1 MEFTNT
7 TGATARLLSTTFG
20 PDHMQAA
27 VIARPVFRIQG
38 EQLVEAPDLAW
49 PIDTMPT
56 PTAYGP
62 FPGDLPFLTGGID
75 LFVFGSAWQAES
87 KPGTRLTM
95 DIRVGENFHRRL
107 AVIGDR
113 YWVGQ
118 GNGLVPSD
126 PAPFIDMPLTYANA
140 YGGSVDTEQGMANW
154 PANPNGKGFYL
165 TAEQAVGG
173 PLPNIEDPGHLI
185 GSFED
190 RPEPIATAPYP
201 AEGSLRALNA
211 VDLDLT
217 PGKFG
222 IRRIK
227 PTLFNHAHP
236 AMMLPPGSARPGDT
250 VEITHASPEA
260 SLRFALPALPLEA
273 HVELE
278 DRAYDFPLHIDQIG
292 ILTMERRVFLSY
304 RTVFKYRLVRRERR
318 RTTLRLKLS
327 GEEPDA

>member
-7 TGATARLLSTTFG
+7 LSANARLLSTTFG

-27 VIARPVFRIQG
+27 VIARPVFRIEN
-38 EQLVEAPDLAW
+38 EQLVDAPDLQW
-49 PIDTMPT
+49 PIDNMPSE
-56 PTAYGP
+56 TAYGP

-75 LFVFGSAWQAES
+75 LFIFGSAWQADN

-95 DIRVGENFHRRL
+95 DIRVGESFYRRL

-126 PAPFIDMPLTYANA
+126 PEPFVDMPLTYANA
-140 YGGSVDTEQGMANW
+140 YGGSLETEQGTANW

-165 TAEQAVGG
+165 DAGQAVGR
-173 PLPNIEDPGHLI
+173 PLPNLEDPDHLIATIEDH
-185 GSFED
+185 
-190 RPEPIATAPYP
+190 PEPIATAPYP

-211 VDLDLT
+211 IDLDDR

-227 PTLFNHAHP
+227 PTLFNRAHP
-236 AMMLPPGSARPGDT
+236 AMILPPGSVKPGDV
-250 VEITHASPEA
+250 VEITHATPEGA
-260 SLRFALPALPLEA
+260 LRFALPALSLEA

-278 DRAYDFPLHIDQIG
+278 DRAYDFPLHIDQVG
-292 ILTMERRVFLSY
+292 VLTMERRVFLSY

-318 RTTLRLKLS
+318 RTTLRLKS
-327 GEEPDA
+327 SAEEPNA